1 MDALLQLL
9 KNHGREPV
17 ETLARLLDRKPAEVQ
32 AQMADLERRG
42 VIRGYQ
48 AVLNEDVV
56 NPDRVLA
63 MIEVKI
69 TPEREGGFNHLALRI
84 SRFPEVVASYLVS
97 GQPDLLLFVQGR
109 DLREVA
115 SFVSEKLAPIPGV
128 TGTST
133 SFIMKTYKNHG
144 FLMESTDESERPQV
158 S

>member
-1 MDALLQLL
+1 MDALLKLL
-9 KNHGREPV
+9 KTHGREPV
-17 ETLARLLDRKPAEVQ
+17 EALARMLDRPVAEVQ
-32 AQMADLERRG
+32 AALAEYERRG

-48 AVLNEDVV
+48 AVLNEEAVD
-56 NPDRVLA
+56 PDQVLA

-84 SRFPEVVASYLVS
+84 SRFPEVVASHLVS
-97 GQPDLLLFVQGR
+97 GQPDLLLIVQGR

-128 TGTST
+128 TATST
-133 SFIMKTYKNHG
+133 SFIMKTYKSHG